1 MKKVPMLLL
10 IFGAEVAMA
19 TRFSMMRDES
29 LHCQDGECF
38 FRGYEVK
45 VGVSVEMEKPCE
57 EWDLQKS
64 EQYPEV
70 FVKGC
75 DGKVVSERTLPKY
88 IDQNETNVWPSC
100 CQK

>member
-1 MKKVPMLLL
+1 MKKVPVLLL

-45 VGVSVEMEKPCE
+45 VGVPVSMEKPCE
-57 EWDLQKS
+57 QWNRRKS
-64 EQYPEV
+64 VEYPEV

-75 DGKVVSERTLPKY
+75 DMKIVSERTLPDY
-88 IDQNETNVWPSC
+88 IEQDKSNLWPKC
-100 CQK
+100 CKK

>member
-1 MKKVPMLLL
+1 MKKVSVLLFV
-10 IFGAEVAMA
+10 FGVEVAIA

-45 VGVSVEMEKPCE
+45 VGVPVDMENPCE
-57 EWDLQKS
+57 EWNRQKS
-64 EQYPEV
+64 VQYPEV

-75 DGKVVSERTLPKY
+75 DVKIVSERTLPKH
-88 IDQNETNVWPSC
+88 IDQNESNLWPRC